1 MQVGWLDGRMD
12 DYHDYYERD
21 KRSLWGERE
30 RQKLTEK
37 KDKKAS
43 LPAFWRDTAAQRS
56 I

>member
-1 MQVGWLDGRMD
+1 MD
-12 DYHDYYERD
+12 DYHDYCERD

-43 LPAFWRDTAAQRS
+43 QRGIFWRNTAAQRS